1 MSEQV
6 VKLLASQ
13 ICIYSYCLLQGQLRF
28 VTMKGQGNLTDT
40 YLILF

>member
-6 VKLLASQ
+6 VKLLALQ
-13 ICIYSYCLLQGQLRF
+13 ICIYSYYLLQAQLKF
-28 VTMKGQGNLTDT
+28 GTMKGQGSQTDI